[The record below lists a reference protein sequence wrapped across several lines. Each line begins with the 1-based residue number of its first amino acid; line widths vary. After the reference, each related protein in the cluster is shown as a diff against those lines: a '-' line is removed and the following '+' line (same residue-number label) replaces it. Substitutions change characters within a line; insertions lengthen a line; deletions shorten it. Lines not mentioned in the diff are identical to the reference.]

1 MDSAGQNLGSC
12 LAGLTQLQSLMSWS
26 WGYSRPKAWLG
37 LEHLFQDGSLTSPA
51 RAGAWQETIHCHTD
65 LSMASQWK
73 PHFYDLTSNHTHPFC
88 NSPLFAE
95 LLPYFV
101 WEETRQKHDSR
112 RWGLLEAVLEN
123 HRHVWENACLCKKM
137 TNTNTFL
144 AEILRKS
151 NCVQLSNLSCIWP
164 RNTCGRSDWTPL
176 SFQLAAHPREKRTAS
191 FTKHWKVE
199 TCREGEQQECYS
211 SLSLQ
216 LPATYITTCLKSATR
231 MKGCS

>member
-1 MDSAGQNLGSC
+1 MDSAGQDLGSH

-26 WGYSRPKAWLG
+26 WGYKLSKG
-37 LEHLFQDGSLTSPA
+37 L
-51 RAGAWQETIHCHTD
+51 AGAGASVPRRFTHMAVLSAGPWQETIHCHTD
-65 LSMASQWK
+65 LCIASWWK
-73 PHFYDLTSNHTHPFC
+73 PHFYDLASNHTHPFC
-88 NSPLFAE
+88 NSPLFTE

-112 RWGLLEAVLEN
+112 RWGLLKAMLES
-123 HRHVWENACLCKKM
+123 HRHVWENARLCKTM

-164 RNTCGRSDWTPL
+164 RNTCGISDWTPL
-176 SFQLAAHPREKRTAS
+176 PFNLLPNPERRGPRAS
-191 FTKHWKVE
+191 QK
-199 TCREGEQQECYS
+199 TCREGERQECYS

-216 LPATYITTCLKSATR
+216 LPGTYITTCLKSAPR